1 VCRHRAQG
9 TGHRVQN
16 PARHPE
22 PSTQH
27 PAPSYMA
34 NFKEDLVRVK
44 AFIFD
49 IDGVLSLQTITLNSF
64 GVPNRTVNLRD
75 GYALQ
80 LAVKKGYNIGVISGS
95 SSKEYQ
101 KRLKLLGVKD
111 IYLNSRSKIEHFNN
125 FLEKHNLNKSDVL
138 FMGDDI
144 PDFEV
149 MKAAGVP
156 VCPSDADSEIKQ
168 VSSYISDKKGGE
180 GCVRD
185 VIEQVLR
192 LNNDWMDSDAFTW

>member
-1 VCRHRAQG
+1 
-9 TGHRVQN
+9 
-16 PARHPE
+16 
-22 PSTQH
+22 
-27 PAPSYMA
+27 MA
-34 NFKEDLVRVK
+34 NFKEELVKIK
-44 AFIFD
+44 AFVFD
-49 IDGVLSLQTITLNSF
+49 IDGVLSLQTVNLNSF

-80 LAVKKGYNIGVISGS
+80 LAVKKGYHIGIISGS

-101 KRLKLLGVKD
+101 RRLKLLGVKD
-111 IYLNSRSKIEHFNN
+111 IYLNSRSKIDHFNV
-125 FLEKHNLNKSDVL
+125 FLKKYNLTKSDVL

-149 MKAAGVP
+149 MKEAGIS

-168 VSSYISDKKGGE
+168 VACYISDKRGGE

-192 LNNDWMDSDAFTW
+192 LHNNWMNSDAFSW

>member
-1 VCRHRAQG
+1 M
-9 TGHRVQN
+9 T
-16 PARHPE
+16 
-22 PSTQH
+22 
-27 PAPSYMA
+27 
-34 NFKEDLVRVK
+34 NFKENLVKIK

-49 IDGVLSLQTITLNSF
+49 IDGVLSLQTINLNSF
-64 GVPNRTVNLRD
+64 GVPSRTVNLRD

-80 LAVKKGYNIGVISGS
+80 LAVKKGYHIAVISGS

-101 KRLKLLGVKD
+101 KRLKRLGIKD
-111 IYLNSRSKIEHFNN
+111 VYLDSRSKLDHFNS
-125 FLEKHNLNKSDVL
+125 FLEKYNLNKSDVM

-149 MKAAGVP
+149 MKEAGVA

-168 VSSYISDKKGGE
+168 VASYISDKKGGE

-192 LNNDWMDSDAFTW
+192 LHDNWMNSDAFTW

>member
-1 VCRHRAQG
+1 
-9 TGHRVQN
+9 
-16 PARHPE
+16 
-22 PSTQH
+22 
-27 PAPSYMA
+27 MA

-49 IDGVLSLQTITLNSF
+49 IDGVLSMQTISLNSF

-75 GYALQ
+75 GYAMQ
-80 LAVKKGYNIGVISGS
+80 LAVRKGYYIGVISGS

-111 IYLNSRSKIEHFNN
+111 IYLNSRAKLDHFNI
-125 FLEKHNLNKSDVL
+125 FLKKHNINKSDVL

-149 MKAAGVP
+149 MKKAGVAA
-156 VCPSDADSEIKQ
+156 CPSDADSEIKQ
-168 VSSYISDKKGGE
+168 VAAYISDKKGGE

-192 LNNDWMDSDAFTW
+192 LHNNWMDSDAFTW

>member
-1 VCRHRAQG
+1 
-9 TGHRVQN
+9 
-16 PARHPE
+16 
-22 PSTQH
+22 
-27 PAPSYMA
+27 MA

-44 AFIFD
+44 AFVFD
-49 IDGVLSLQTITLNSF
+49 IDGVLSQQTITLNSF

-80 LAVKKGYNIGVISGS
+80 LAVKKGYHIGIISGS

-101 KRLKLLGVKD
+101 KRLRRLGIND
-111 IYLNSRSKIEHFNN
+111 IYLNSRSKLSHFNT
-125 FLEKHNLNKSDVL
+125 FLNKHDLNKSDVL

-149 MKAAGVP
+149 MKEAGIP

-168 VSSYISDKKGGE
+168 LASYISDKKGGA

-192 LNNDWMDSDAFTW
+192 LHNSWMDSDAFTW

>member
-1 VCRHRAQG
+1 M
-9 TGHRVQN
+9 TN
-16 PARHPE
+16 
-22 PSTQH
+22 
-27 PAPSYMA
+27 Y
-34 NFKEDLVRVK
+34 KEDLAKVK

-49 IDGVLSLQTITLNSF
+49 IDGVLSLQTINLNSF

-80 LAVKKGYNIGVISGS
+80 LAVKKGYHIGIISGS
-95 SSKEYQ
+95 NSSEY
-101 KRLKLLGVKD
+101 KRRLKSLGINE
-111 IYLNSRSKIEHFNN
+111 IYLNSKSKLEHYKTFKRSHK
-125 FLEKHNLNKSDVL
+125 LEDRDIL

-149 MKAAGVP
+149 MKIAGVP

-168 VSSYISDKKGGE
+168 VALYISDKRGGE

-185 VIEQVLR
+185 VVEQVLR
-192 LNNDWMDSDAFTW
+192 LHNNWMDPEAFSW

>member
-1 VCRHRAQG
+1 M
-9 TGHRVQN
+9 T
-16 PARHPE
+16 
-22 PSTQH
+22 
-27 PAPSYMA
+27 
-34 NFKEDLVRVK
+34 NFKENLIKVR

-49 IDGVLSLQTITLNSF
+49 IDGVLSLQTIGLNSF

-80 LAVKKGYNIGVISGS
+80 FAVKKGYHIGVISGS
-95 SSKEYQ
+95 GSKEY
-101 KRLKLLGVKD
+101 RRMLRLLGVKD
-111 IYLNSRSKIEHFNN
+111 IFLNSRSKLDHFNS
-125 FLEKHNLNKSDVL
+125 FLKKHNLNKSEVL

-144 PDFEV
+144 PDYEV
-149 MKAAGVP
+149 MKEAGVP

-168 VSSYISDKKGGE
+168 VAVYVSDKKGGE

-192 LNNDWMDSDAFTW
+192 LHNKWMDSDAFRW

>member
-1 VCRHRAQG
+1 
-9 TGHRVQN
+9 
-16 PARHPE
+16 
-22 PSTQH
+22 
-27 PAPSYMA
+27 MA
-34 NFKEDLVRVK
+34 NFKEDLVNVK

-49 IDGVLSLQTITLNSF
+49 IDGVLSTQTIALNVF

-75 GYALQ
+75 GYAIQ
-80 LAVKKGYNIGVISGS
+80 LAIRKGYLVCVISGS

-111 IYLNSRSKIEHFNN
+111 IYLNSRSKLEHFNT
-125 FLEKHNLNKSDVL
+125 FIKKYGLNKSDVL

-144 PDFEV
+144 PDYEV
-149 MKAAGVP
+149 MKEAGLP
-156 VCPSDADSEIKQ
+156 VCPSDADSEIRQ
-168 VSSYISDKKGGE
+168 VASYVSDKKGGE

-192 LNNDWMDSDAFTW
+192 LHNKWMDSDAFTW

>member
-1 VCRHRAQG
+1 
-9 TGHRVQN
+9 
-16 PARHPE
+16 
-22 PSTQH
+22 
-27 PAPSYMA
+27 MA
-34 NFKEDLVRVK
+34 NFKEDLVRIK
-44 AFIFD
+44 AFVFD
-49 IDGVLSLQTITLNSF
+49 IDGVLSLQTISLNSF
-64 GVPNRTVNLRD
+64 GVPARTVNLRD

-80 LAVKKGYNIGVISGS
+80 LAVKKGYHIGIISGS

-111 IYLNSRSKIEHFNN
+111 VFLNSRNKTDDFITFM
-125 FLEKHNLNKSDVL
+125 KKYNLDKSVVIY
-138 FMGDDI
+138 MGDDI

-149 MKAAGVP
+149 MKEAGVA

-168 VSSYISDKKGGE
+168 IAAYISDRKGGE

-192 LNNDWMDSDAFTW
+192 LHNNWMDSEAFTW

>member
-1 VCRHRAQG
+1 M
-9 TGHRVQN
+9 T
-16 PARHPE
+16 
-22 PSTQH
+22 
-27 PAPSYMA
+27 
-34 NFKEDLVRVK
+34 NFKEDLSAIKGFV
-44 AFIFD
+44 FD
-49 IDGVLSLQTITLNSF
+49 IDGVLSLQTINLSTF
-64 GVPNRTVNLRD
+64 GVPNRTINLRD

-80 LAVKKGYNIGVISGS
+80 LAVKKGYHIGVISGCN
-95 SSKEYQ
+95 SKEYQ
-101 KRLKLLGVKD
+101 KRLKSLGIKD
-111 IYLNSRSKIEHFNN
+111 IYLNSRAKLDHFNA
-125 FLEKHNLNKSDVL
+125 FMIKHNLKASEVL

-168 VSSYISDKKGGE
+168 IASYISDKKGGE

-192 LNNDWMDSDAFTW
+192 LHNSWMDTDAYTW

>member
-1 VCRHRAQG
+1 M
-9 TGHRVQN
+9 T
-16 PARHPE
+16 
-22 PSTQH
+22 
-27 PAPSYMA
+27 
-34 NFKEDLVRVK
+34 NFKEDLARVK

-49 IDGVLSLQTITLNSF
+49 IDGVLSLQTISLNAF

-80 LAVKKGYNIGVISGS
+80 LAVKKGYFVGVISGS
-95 SSKEYQ
+95 NSKEYQ
-101 KRLKLLGVKD
+101 RRLKLLGIKD
-111 IYLNSRSKIEHFNN
+111 IYLNSRTKVEHFNN
-125 FLEKHNLNKSDVL
+125 FLKKNNLNRDNVL

-149 MKAAGVP
+149 MKAAGVA
-156 VCPSDADSEIKQ
+156 VCPADADSEIKQ
-168 VSSYISDKKGGE
+168 VASYISDKKGGE

-192 LNNDWMDSDAFTW
+192 LHNNWMDSDAFTW

>member
-1 VCRHRAQG
+1 
-9 TGHRVQN
+9 
-16 PARHPE
+16 
-22 PSTQH
+22 
-27 PAPSYMA
+27 MA
-34 NFKEDLVRVK
+34 NFKEDLVNVK

-49 IDGVLSLQTITLNSF
+49 IDGVLSLQTIGLNVF

-80 LAVKKGYNIGVISGS
+80 LAVKKGYHIGVISGS

-101 KRLKLLGVKD
+101 KRLKLLGVAD
-111 IYLNSRSKIEHFNN
+111 IYLNSRSKIDQFNS
-125 FLEKHNLNKSDVL
+125 FLRKHNLSNSEVL

-144 PDFEV
+144 PDLKV
-149 MKAAGVP
+149 MKEAGIP

-168 VSSYISDKKGGE
+168 VASYISDKKGGE

-192 LNNDWMDSDAFTW
+192 LHNKWMDPDAFTW